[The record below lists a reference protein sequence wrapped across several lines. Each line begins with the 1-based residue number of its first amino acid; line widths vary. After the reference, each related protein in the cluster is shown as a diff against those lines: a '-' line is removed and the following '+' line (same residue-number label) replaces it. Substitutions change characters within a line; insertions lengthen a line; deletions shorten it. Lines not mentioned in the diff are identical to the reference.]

1 MKKISLRGSLTYA
14 YVVMIIILLVSF
26 TGTGCGPSQQEI
38 MDRERAELQAKAQAR
53 AAEEARRQAEEAKRK
68 DEETAFANAAKRY
81 REMPVKPALPED
93 VQRCRIMAEDAFKNK
108 DFEKALEY
116 YKKGL
121 AIEPLWPQGQF
132 NAAILAGELQ
142 RYNGAALYMKRYL
155 ELVHDAGDARR
166 AREKMY
172 LWEMKAKERGKEIKR
187 DGRFV
192 AYDKGTVLDTKTN
205 LMWAAEDNG
214 SNINWQGA
222 KSYCENYRGGGYTDW
237 RMPTQDELAG
247 LYDAGKS
254 RLAPCDSDT
263 KTPLHVATELINITC
278 YAPWAS
284 ETRGSDAAFFTFN
297 DGDRGWFLHSN
308 AHHGGTRAVPVRSV
322 K

>member
-1 MKKISLRGSLTYA
+1 MKKICLTA
-14 YVVMIIILLVSF
+14 LLTFVLILTISISVNAEDYTRDDSVAEVAF
-26 TGTGCGPSQQEI
+26 TNE
-38 MDRERAELQAKAQAR
+38 
-53 AAEEARRQAEEAKRK
+53 
-68 DEETAFANAAKRY
+68 AKRY

-132 NAAILAGELQ
+132 NAAILAGELHK
-142 RYNGAALYMKRYL
+142 YNWAALYMKCYL
-155 ELVHDAGDARR
+155 ELVPDAAN
-166 AREKMY
+166 AKTSREKMY
-172 LWEMKAKERGKEIKR
+172 LWEMKAKERGKEIKI

-205 LMWAAEDNG
+205 LMWAARDNG
-214 SNINWQGA
+214 SDIDWADA

-237 RMPTQDELAG
+237 RMPTLDEMAG
-247 LYDAGKS
+247 LYDVSKS
-254 RLAPCDSDT
+254 YKSDCSRFDVH
-263 KTPLHVATELINITC
+263 LTELIRLSC
-278 YAPWAS
+278 GVPWSS
-284 ETRGSDAAFFTFN
+284 ETRGSDAARFYFG
-297 DGDRGWFLHSN
+297 DGIRGWLPQSY
-308 AHHGGTRAVPVRSV
+308 GGGSLRALPVRSD